1 MLMSSAALSCSLM
14 IGSARR
20 ALPRSES
27 LKNIIRLMLFIL
39 YFCHYCENK
48 LQNRNKNGN
57 FKLSSLDSCK
67 LLLLKWSENDEIMTF
82 KVHVCFA
89 VSARVS
95 S

>member
-20 ALPRSES
+20 ALPRTES

-39 YFCHYCENK
+39 YFCRYCENI
-48 LQNRNKNGN
+48 LQNRNKNWN

-67 LLLLKWSENDEIMTF
+67 LLLLKWSEI
-82 KVHVCFA
+82 A
-89 VSARVS
+89 
-95 S
+95 